1 MYAYRACDL
10 RYIQLR
16 EPAEHIPD
24 HIIRV
29 RLLRVV
35 KTRQVYIFV
44 DLLPADRVPEP
55 VYFPRPALLV
65 GGLFEYGEILQR
77 TAVYFAVIGGNA
89 NAATIEPNFCDF
101 LHIRKYYLSQT
112 VPIS

>member
-1 MYAYRACDL
+1 MYADRACDL

-16 EPAEHIPD
+16 EPTEHRPY
-24 HIIRV
+24 HIIRI

-77 TAVYFAVIGGNA
+77 TAVCFSVIGGNA
-89 NAATIEPNFCDF
+89 NTATIEPNFCDF
-101 LHIRKYYLSQT
+101 LHIRKYYLSLT